1 MKLYYGNITYT
12 SAASGAD
19 ANYPHTNLLL
29 PSVVRGWRATP
40 PPTAWVQ
47 ATAPTAAGYYLGI
60 QALTGATGG
69 SIMAGNFGPTSSYGT
84 FAGHSDGSGRTK
96 ALAPV
101 FGLGF
106 GTLTVFR
113 LTFAGATAKSLGA
126 LYLFSDVLTLPDALL
141 RSEVATVYPQN
152 EVSLPNGVNF
162 VVDRGVP
169 RAHVSL
175 RWRRSRADDVEQVAR
190 IARAGICWLDLEIP
204 NAPWMQWPVRLTQS
218 SLQRQFATATQ
229 DEIALEFTEVA

>member
-47 ATAPTAAGYYLGI
+47 ATAASAAGYYFGI

-69 SIMAGNFGPTSSYGT
+69 SVLAGPFSPSTSYGT
-84 FAGHSDGSGRTK
+84 FAVHSDGSGRTK
-96 ALAPV
+96 ALVPV
-101 FGLGF
+101 FGMF
-106 GTLTVFR
+106 GELTAFR
-113 LTFAGATAKSLGA
+113 LTFTGATAKSLGA

-141 RSEVATVYPQN
+141 RSEVSTTYPQN
-152 EVSLPNGVNF
+152 DVSLPNGTQF
-162 VVDRGVP
+162 TVDRGVP
-169 RAHVSL
+169 RARITL
-175 RWRRSRADDVEQVAR
+175 RWRRPRADDIEQVAR
-190 IARAGICWLDLEIP
+190 IARAGICWLDMEVP
-204 NAPWMQWPVRLTQS
+204 EAPWLQWPVRLVQS
-218 SLQRQFATATQ
+218 SIPRQFTTASQ
-229 DEIALEFTEVA
+229 DETTLEFLEVV